1 MRTER
6 DSIGEVFLPDDAYYG
21 VQTAR
26 AKDNF
31 PMTGRLMHPYMID
44 SLVEIKKAAA
54 MANLRAGTL
63 KP

>member
-31 PMTGRLMHPYMID
+31 PMTGRLDQP
-44 SLVEIKKAAA
+44 
-54 MANLRAGTL
+54 R
-63 KP
+63 